1 MLVFRN
7 IYTNINLTPAQMNY
21 QNASINDW
29 LDNNGKS
36 SRSINHLVKIDYRTA
51 SKSIL
56 AEKGYTPSTVNANEP
71 EECVDTFKSKQ
82 YIYKTI
88 YNDFFLDKRL
98 SHSEKAYLIA
108 MDFAWLKNDNQQIL
122 PICHLETV
130 TKYFNFVKIN
140 TLKKYIKNLE
150 EKGYIKYTS
159 NRNGITNVSI
169 DYTGNYSSIPEE
181 FKPAEEEINE
191 MIGYTSIVE
200 TTETIKSQENQI
212 NELKETIAIL
222 QKKLDETIIFFQNQ
236 INELKEKGNN
246 QIENFEEKI
255 DKDLKNNQIEENNT
269 VTLTVEDDI
278 SDTKID
284 MCDEDDISETT
295 TETCDEDDILQI
307 LDNLETPET
316 VKPKPSKDSLFA
328 IVNPDIVNE
337 LKNEAMAELQHRSRT
352 WNDLKGA
359 EDLQKIMSEKK
370 NNKEELANY
379 IVDYINN
386 NKNIRNTVYCLDKIY
401 YKIFFTLAK
410 EKIENIKNSY
420 WKRNIQIMDLNLDFE
435 LKETA

>member
-21 QNASINDW
+21 QNALINDW

-36 SRSINHLVKIDYRTA
+36 SRSINHLIKIDYRTA
-51 SKSIL
+51 SKNIL
-56 AEKGYTPSTVNANEP
+56 SEKGYTPSTVNANEP

-108 MDFAWLKNDNQQIL
+108 MDFAWLKNDNKQIL
-122 PICHLETV
+122 PVCHLETV
-130 TKYFNFVKIN
+130 TKYFDFVKIN

-236 INELKEKGNN
+236 INELKEKRNN

-269 VTLTVEDDI
+269 VTLTVEDNI

-284 MCDEDDISETT
+284 I
-295 TETCDEDDILQI
+295 CDEDDILQI
-307 LDNLETPET
+307 LDNLDTTETTTET
-316 VKPKPSKDSLFA
+316 IKPKLSKDSIFA
-328 IVNPDIVNE
+328 IVNPDILNE
-337 LKNEAMAELQHRSRT
+337 LKNEGMAELQHRSRT

-359 EDLQKIMSEKK
+359 ENLQKIMSEKK
-370 NNKEELANY
+370 SNKEELANY

-420 WKRNIQIMDLNLDFE
+420 WKKHIPTMDLDLDFK

>member
-1 MLVFRN
+1 MLIFRN
-7 IYTNINLTPAQMNY
+7 VYTNVNLTPAQMNY
-21 QNASINDW
+21 QNALINDW

-36 SRSINHLVKIDYRTA
+36 SRSINHLIKIDHRTA

-71 EECVDTFKSKQ
+71 EECVKTFKSKQ

-88 YNDFFLDKRL
+88 YNDFLLDKRL

-122 PICHLETV
+122 PVCHLETV
-130 TKYFNFVKIN
+130 TKYFDFVKIN

-181 FKPAEEEINE
+181 FKPAEEEIKE
-191 MIGYTSIVE
+191 MIGSTSVIE

-212 NELKETIAIL
+212 NELKETITIL

-236 INELKEKGNN
+236 INELKEKRNN
-246 QIENFEEKI
+246 QIEENIKIENFEEKI
-255 DKDLKNNQIEENNT
+255 DKDLENNT
-269 VTLTVEDDI
+269 ATLSVEENF

-284 MCDEDDISETT
+284 I
-295 TETCDEDDILQI
+295 CDEDDILKV
-307 LDNLETPET
+307 LDNLETTET
-316 VKPKPSKDSLFA
+316 TETTEVIKPKISKDSLFA
-328 IVNPDIVNE
+328 IVNPDALLNE
-337 LKNEAMAELQHRSRT
+337 LKNEGMAELQNRSKT

-370 NNKEELANY
+370 SNKEELANY

-420 WKRNIQIMDLNLDFE
+420 WKIHIPKMDLDFE
-435 LKETA
+435 LKKTA